1 MDAFSQMI
9 KNLGPMRLGMMGLV
23 GILLVIFF
31 IFMAT
36 RLGGTNMTLLYGDL
50 DSSDSA
56 AIVSQLASKKV
67 PHEVRGD
74 EVWVAS
80 DKVFQMR
87 IAMAEQGLPGSGSI
101 GNKIFDKNSAL
112 GSTNFLQNINQI
124 RALQGELQKTITSL
138 DKIKNA
144 RVHIV
149 MPKRELFSREKQ
161 SPSASVVLNIR
172 SGSLAKQQVA
182 AIQHLVAAAVPS
194 LQPNKISVV
203 DQRGNLLAKGF
214 EDDSP
219 EAVAAKSEERRRAF
233 ESQLAAKVTR
243 LLEKTVGSRKVQ
255 TQVSADIDFD
265 RINTTEERF
274 DPEGQVVRST
284 QSLESS
290 RNSKE
295 AEASPPVSVG
305 TNLPDPNLGTGD
317 SASNTANENR
327 TEETV
332 NFEISKVIKNHIRD
346 IGTVKKISVAVLVDG
361 IVKENNDGD
370 EVYEP
375 RKKAELELLST
386 LVKGAIGFD
395 ANRGD
400 VVEIINMKFADPLV
414 TDEPELEL
422 FFGLDKNDLL
432 RMAEILVLSIVA
444 ILVILLVVRPLVSRA
459 FEAMPAVAAGVG
471 EAALLSDQSSGA
483 PALTGPDVAEEDS
496 YDELI
501 DIDRV
506 EGRVKASSVKKV
518 GEIVEKHPEEAL
530 AIVRSWMYEGE

>member
-1 MDAFSQMI
+1 
-9 KNLGPMRLGMMGLV
+9 MGLV
-23 GILLVIFF
+23 GIMLVIFF

-56 AIVSQLASKKV
+56 AIVSQLASKKI
-67 PHEVRGD
+67 PHEVKGD

-87 IAMAEQGLPGSGSI
+87 IAMAEMGLPSSGSI
-101 GNKIFDKNSAL
+101 GNEIFDKNSAL

-172 SGSLAKQQVA
+172 SGSLAKQQVS

-194 LQPNKISVV
+194 LEPNKISVV

-219 EAVAAKSEERRRAF
+219 EAVAAKTEERRRAF
-233 ESQLAAKVTR
+233 ESQLASKVTR
-243 LLEKTVGSRKVQ
+243 LLEKTVGVSKVQ

-284 QSLESS
+284 QSLESTRS
-290 RNSKE
+290 NKE

-317 SASNTANENR
+317 NASNTAAESR

-361 IVKENNDGD
+361 ITKENADGD
-370 EVYEP
+370 PIYEP
-375 RKKAELELLST
+375 RKTAELELLST
-386 LVKGAIGFD
+386 LVKGAVGFD

-400 VVEIINMKFADPLV
+400 VVEIINMKFADPLMEN
-414 TDEPELEL
+414 EPELEL

-432 RMAEILVLSIVA
+432 RMAELLVLSIVA

-459 FEAMPAVAAGVG
+459 FEVMPAVAAGVG

-483 PALTGPDVAEEDS
+483 PALTGPDVPEEDS

-501 DIDRV
+501 DIDRI
-506 EGRVKASSVKKV
+506 EGRVKASSVKAV
-518 GEIVEKHPEEAL
+518 GEIVEKHPEKAL
-530 AIVRSWMYEGE
+530 AIVRSWMYQGE

>member
-101 GNKIFDKNSAL
+101 GNEIFDKNSAL

-194 LQPNKISVV
+194 LQPNKISV
-203 DQRGNLLAKGF
+203 
-214 EDDSP
+214 
-219 EAVAAKSEERRRAF
+219 
-233 ESQLAAKVTR
+233 
-243 LLEKTVGSRKVQ
+243 
-255 TQVSADIDFD
+255 
-265 RINTTEERF
+265 
-274 DPEGQVVRST
+274 
-284 QSLESS
+284 
-290 RNSKE
+290 
-295 AEASPPVSVG
+295 
-305 TNLPDPNLGTGD
+305 
-317 SASNTANENR
+317 
-327 TEETV
+327 
-332 NFEISKVIKNHIRD
+332 
-346 IGTVKKISVAVLVDG
+346 
-361 IVKENNDGD
+361 
-370 EVYEP
+370 
-375 RKKAELELLST
+375 
-386 LVKGAIGFD
+386 
-395 ANRGD
+395 
-400 VVEIINMKFADPLV
+400 
-414 TDEPELEL
+414 
-422 FFGLDKNDLL
+422 
-432 RMAEILVLSIVA
+432 
-444 ILVILLVVRPLVSRA
+444 
-459 FEAMPAVAAGVG
+459 
-471 EAALLSDQSSGA
+471 
-483 PALTGPDVAEEDS
+483 
-496 YDELI
+496 
-501 DIDRV
+501 
-506 EGRVKASSVKKV
+506 
-518 GEIVEKHPEEAL
+518 
-530 AIVRSWMYEGE
+530 